1 MVPGPFCRVW
11 GWGFTAGAVPTME
24 HQLYLGINVG
34 KTAHHAT
41 DLSAE
46 GTVCT
51 RNFFRN
57 LILRS
62 GRCFKT

>member
-1 MVPGPFCRVW
+1 
-11 GWGFTAGAVPTME
+11 ME